1 MIYDEIDRQI
11 LEILNQDGRTKFTT
25 IAKRIK
31 RTEGTVRN
39 RVRRLRE
46 KGVIQGF
53 RVITDPENLGFER
66 QAIIRFQMEP
76 SYEAYS
82 QLDRLPY
89 ICGKQSC
96 KLLSLYRSNG
106 ESSFML
112 EVLSKNKQDL
122 DFFVS
127 ELSKFNGIED
137 IEILVKEEKIYDHL
151 S

>member
-1 MIYDEIDRQI
+1 MVSDEIDRQI
-11 LEILNQDGRTKFTT
+11 LEILNRDARTKFTT

-46 KGVIQGF
+46 QGIIQGF
-53 RVITDPENLGFER
+53 RVVTDPENLGYES
-66 QAIIRFQMEP
+66 QAIIKFYLEP
-76 SYEAYS
+76 SYESYAQMD
-82 QLDRLPY
+82 QLPFL
-89 ICGKQSC
+89 CVGEGC
-96 KLLSLYRSNG
+96 KLISLYRSNG
-106 ESSFML
+106 ESSFIL

-122 DFFVS
+122 DYFVS

-137 IEILVKEEKIYDHL
+137 VEVLVKEQKIYDHL

>member
-25 IAKRIK
+25 IAKRIN

-46 KGVIQGF
+46 KGIIQGF
-53 RVITDPENLGFER
+53 RVITDPENLGYER
-66 QAIIRFQMEP
+66 QAIVKFQMEP

-89 ICGKQSC
+89 ICSQNSC

-112 EVLSKNKQDL
+112 EILSKNKKDL
-122 DFFVS
+122 DFFVK
-127 ELSKFNGIED
+127 ELTNFTGIED